1 MEFILWSYININTHT
16 ESQLQIRDLALVIIN
31 NSVILLVLVF
41 CYERNG
47 KPHKVNE
54 YNTIY
59 NKIFSP
65 FTCLKISM
73 ERKSRRL
80 LETCSSR
87 DMCVVCSGK
96 QEPLHQ

>member
-54 YNTIY
+54 YN
-59 NKIFSP
+59 KIFLP

-80 LETCSSR
+80 LASCSSR
-87 DMCVVCSGK
+87 DMCWVLWKTRAIASIK
-96 QEPLHQ
+96 